1 MGKSNSAE
9 IDTYLQFIC
18 SLISLLGS
26 LGILASCTLA
36 YIARSNGNRER
47 EKEWRATRINSSSYN
62 LIRNLAAADLIWF
75 SASFIMACYW
85 IFADDGYVP
94 TDLCTALSL
103 MIIYARIASLMW
115 TCVISFDVYKQI
127 NTRRKRRATRIPISS
142 ENRSTSHGK
151 DKTFIQTVKSFL
163 FDIRYH
169 IFVNI
174 VALPDTLLV
183 SAHRDESGC
192 DPGYESLG
200 EWIVI
205 IFVLAFPIVFGLCCQ
220 LFVYIKVRD
229 SMSNSAY
236 PQSVRKR
243 RQRIMYDYI
252 LVSTVCW
259 APTVILYIAEACGLR
274 YPGLDIGARACLYTS
289 GFLNFLAFGMHDP
302 VLIKA
307 FRIILTSCG
316 LTWLLSKP
324 APRLSKLGREK
335 VVMFEE
341 DSGATNADIAKDKRE
356 MIKHHRLT
364 VKEKEVLYK
373 MRPDLNPNP
382 NESDLSEPL
391 LTQEETAYK
400 HNEFDSRLDNITRKN
415 ENKTAHSHSYP
426 APTPAPSRSRTASSE
441 SAEERS
447 SEETDYVSQLI
458 SEQLENDARLPTS
471 PILND
476 SNNQINVNLNIQK
489 IGNGIGNSRNRPASV
504 SFGPPQYDI
513 SNSLG
518 SRASSAS
525 SVTSGSYDSDEEDSE
540 DEDLKEL
547 FEPRSPVDRRRS
559 APAASF
565 V

>member
-1 MGKSNSAE
+1 MGEANSAL
-9 IDTYLQFIC
+9 IDTYLQFVC

-36 YIARSNGNRER
+36 YYARSNGNRER
-47 EKEWRATRINSSSYN
+47 EKDWRATRINSSSYN
-62 LIRNLAAADLIWF
+62 LIRNLAVADLIWF

-85 IFADDGYVP
+85 LFAEDGYVP

-127 NTRRKRRATRIPISS
+127 NVRRKRRTMRIPISS
-142 ENRSTSHGK
+142 HENRSMSSRNGQ
-151 DKTFIQTVKSFL
+151 DKTLIQKIKLFL
-163 FDIRYH
+163 FNIRYH

-220 LFVYIKVRD
+220 LFVYVKVRD
-229 SMSNSAY
+229 SMNNSAY

-259 APTVILYIAEACGLR
+259 APTVMLYIAEACGLR

-316 LTWLLSKP
+316 LTLLLSKP

-373 MRPDLNPNP
+373 ERPDLNPNL

-391 LTQEETAYK
+391 LTQNTINTEEKDYNT
-400 HNEFDSRLDNITRKN
+400 NENFKNMTNKN
-415 ENKTAHSHSYP
+415 ENLNQFSRSYP
-426 APTPAPSRSRTASSE
+426 APTPYKSTNRSRTDSN
-441 SAEERS
+441 EERS
-447 SEETDYVSQLI
+447 SEEDYVSQLI
-458 SEQLENDARLPTS
+458 AEQIENDERLPTS
-471 PILND
+471 PVV
-476 SNNQINVNLNIQK
+476 NNKIQQK
-489 IGNGIGNSRNRPASV
+489 TENTTGSDRYKAPSV
-504 SFGPPQYDI
+504 SFGPPQYNIDN
-513 SNSLG
+513 SNSMG

-559 APAASF
+559 APTATYDRI